1 VAGIDAALPQFEA
14 AGAQVVGVSAD
25 AWQALAAWRAQNN
38 IKHLQLSDIRRQMLP
53 AYDAMITDDKH
64 PMFRYPRRAYF
75 IIDRNGVVRFAK
87 VMPNSL
93 DLLDP
98 QEILAT
104 LKALGA

>member
-25 AWQALAAWRAQNN
+25 AWQALAAWRAQNH
-38 IKHLQLSDIRRQMLP
+38 IKHLQLSDNRRQMLP

-98 QEILAT
+98 QEILAALT
-104 LKALGA
+104 ALGA

>member
-14 AGAQVVGVSAD
+14 VGAQVVGVSAD
-25 AWQALAAWRAQNN
+25 AWQALAAWRTQNN

-75 IIDRNGVVRFAK
+75 IIDRHGVVRFAK
-87 VMPNSL
+87 VMTNSL

-104 LKALGA
+104 VKALGT

>member
-25 AWQALAAWRAQNN
+25 AWQALAAWRTQNH
-38 IKHLQLSDIRRQMLP
+38 IRHLQLSDIRRQMLP

-75 IIDRNGVVRFAK
+75 IVDKNGIVRFAK

-104 LKALGA
+104 LKASGA